1 MPGGPVSKDCV
12 FDPSQTDCHT
22 FKLSDAKILSALNE
36 NCRQY
41 PESLACSLFQYS
53 NGRRDVPEFPLFQH
67 LVNTCEDPLHADI
80 SCKTYIVLC
89 RPTSVISECGISPN
103 LPSSNEFVQLC
114 ERFPSEC
121 RNCDWQPKVRNP
133 TRSFALYDTV
143 REEEDDHGTGDGDD
157 RREEP
162 CNSALVSARICAK
175 HIHENIPQCAAWTTL
190 CQSINYT
197 DLNLCPDLGPPM
209 PVYKPYLH
217 LSGPEFIVFQE
228 WVTNTYVSSLLAL
241 VMSIFLGL
249 MYEILVGTRKRW
261 QAVWALE
268 DRQSDRG
275 DGTGELENTEEES
288 QIDPLLPPRRSLRN
302 NMTFQRIILIR
313 GRMLAV
319 SVRRRAIRS
328 VLRLF
333 EVTCVAAML
342 LVASTFNIVYIVSIS
357 VGLTIGNFFAGTSDI
372 ELFEL
377 SNDL

>member
-1 MPGGPVSKDCV
+1 M
-12 FDPSQTDCHT
+12 
-22 FKLSDAKILSALNE
+22 
-36 NCRQY
+36 
-41 PESLACSLFQYS
+41 
-53 NGRRDVPEFPLFQH
+53 
-67 LVNTCEDPLHADI
+67 
-80 SCKTYIVLC
+80 
-89 RPTSVISECGISPN
+89 
-103 LPSSNEFVQLC
+103 
-114 ERFPSEC
+114 
-121 RNCDWQPKVRNP
+121 
-133 TRSFALYDTV
+133 
-143 REEEDDHGTGDGDD
+143 
-157 RREEP
+157 
-162 CNSALVSARICAK
+162 
-175 HIHENIPQCAAWTTL
+175 
-190 CQSINYT
+190 
-197 DLNLCPDLGPPM
+197 
-209 PVYKPYLH
+209 
-217 LSGPEFIVFQE
+217 
-228 WVTNTYVSSLLAL
+228 
-241 VMSIFLGL
+241 
-249 MYEILVGTRKRW
+249 
-261 QAVWALE
+261 WALE